1 MKNMYSE
8 VNDIKLAIE
17 GDVGARMRV
26 EVVTPWMNLL
36 NDSIKKI
43 DSAEDARNLLDN
55 SVLCIALIV
64 SSLHENMGWKESDPF
79 LDFAIKAYLDKVYD
93 TIKLYE
99 KGKIK

>member
-43 DSAEDARNLLDN
+43 DSAEDARNLL
-55 SVLCIALIV
+55 
-64 SSLHENMGWKESDPF
+64 
-79 LDFAIKAYLDKVYD
+79 
-93 TIKLYE
+93 E
-99 KGKIK
+99 KNE